1 MNIIIFEDGLHDNFY
16 PLSMTRPLWELR
28 TGLYSFR
35 ERLELFVKKEPRLSG
50 CGLYYF
56 TREYLAPY
64 FREKYPQV
72 KINDYSVF
80 TKGSELFFIN
90 AVKYPSASDF
100 AIEKNSIV
108 IQDDAP
114 VVARTDGAPAEKT
127 DGSIAAMLMKAG
139 LKTIDYQEMYK
150 QPESGKKAGYIW
162 DLVDSNDESI
172 KNDVRLAGL
181 KGNGKSRKDVTIIGD
196 GNQVYIEDGVVFDP
210 YVVIDATAGPVVIG
224 KGSTINSFSRI
235 EGPSFIGS
243 DCIVLGAKIRSGTS
257 IGTCCRIGGEIEHA
271 IFHGYSNKYHDGFI
285 GHAYIG
291 EWVNM
296 GALTTN
302 SDLKNNYTNV
312 KVFISGTRKKTGLKK
327 VGCFMGDH
335 VKTSI
340 GTLINTGS
348 SIGTGAMLVHAGN
361 LTPSH
366 IPPFSW
372 YMNSAIDRFRGLD
385 DFIATCRAAMSRRS
399 VDVTDNLV
407 TLINTLY
414 EMTSPEKERT

>member
-1 MNIIIFEDGLHDNFY
+1 
-16 PLSMTRPLWELR
+16 
-28 TGLYSFR
+28 
-35 ERLELFVKKEPRLSG
+35 
-50 CGLYYF
+50 
-56 TREYLAPY
+56 
-64 FREKYPQV
+64 
-72 KINDYSVF
+72 
-80 TKGSELFFIN
+80 
-90 AVKYPSASDF
+90 
-100 AIEKNSIV
+100 
-108 IQDDAP
+108 
-114 VVARTDGAPAEKT
+114 VARTDGAPAEKT

>member
-16 PLSMTRPLWELR
+16 PLSLTRPLWELR
-28 TGLYSFR
+28 SGLYSFR

-56 TREYLAPY
+56 TREYLVPCL
-64 FREKYPQV
+64 REKYPEA

-80 TKGSELFFIN
+80 KKGGEMFFIN
-90 AVKYPSASDF
+90 AVKYPSPADF

-108 IQDDAP
+108 IKDDSP
-114 VVARTDGAPAEKT
+114 VVARTDGSLSGETEGFIAEL
-127 DGSIAAMLMKAG
+127 LMKSG
-139 LKTIDYQEMYK
+139 LKKIDHGEVYK
-150 QPESGKKAGYIW
+150 QPGSGKKADFIW
-162 DLVDSNDESI
+162 DIVDSNDESI
-172 KNDVRLAGL
+172 KNDVALAGL
-181 KGNGKSRKDVTIIGD
+181 KGNVKSRKDVTIIGD
-196 GNQVYIEDGVVFDP
+196 RNQVYIEDGVVFDP
-210 YVVIDATAGPVVIG
+210 HVVIDASAGPVVV
-224 KGSTINSFSRI
+224 GSETRINSFTRI
-235 EGPSFIGS
+235 EGPSFIGK
-243 DCIVLGAKIRSGTS
+243 DCVVLGAKIRSGTS
-257 IGTCCRIGGEIEHA
+257 IGACCRIGGEIEHA

-312 KVFISGTRKKTGLKK
+312 KVFISGSRRQTGIKK

-372 YMNSAIDRFRGLD
+372 YMNSNIERFRGLD
-385 DFIATCRAAMSRRS
+385 DFIATCKAAMSRRN
-399 VDVTDNLV
+399 VAVTDNMI

-414 EMTSPEKERT
+414 DMTSPEK